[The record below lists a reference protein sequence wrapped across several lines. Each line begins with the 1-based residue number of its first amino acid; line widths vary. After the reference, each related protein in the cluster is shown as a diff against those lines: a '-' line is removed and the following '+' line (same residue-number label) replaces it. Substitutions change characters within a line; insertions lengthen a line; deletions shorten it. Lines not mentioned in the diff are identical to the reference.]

1 MYLIRNNDYIVKAKK
16 EDILAKS
23 NSKLKIWNSLFGQYI
38 KIEDET
44 LIFRYEGVIYKIKFE
59 DLIDIKKNKKNY
71 VTIHEYRQ
79 RRGFYYTDRGIFY
92 FLQIEYKKK
101 GKFKVFEFIYA
112 KEETK
117 PLHMKREYIDEK
129 EIDKVVNHFIRKNQK
144 EENLFEI
151 NYITIR
157 GGAEADEIEEIIS
170 NNSNWEKYDC
180 SSKTI
185 IIACIIGTILFIV
198 MFCTLPILL
207 KNKM

>member
-1 MYLIRNNDYIVKAKK
+1 MYLIRNNDYIVKAKR
-16 EDILAKS
+16 EDILAES
-23 NSKLKIWNSLFGQYI
+23 NSKLKIWKSLLGQYI
-38 KIEDET
+38 KIENET

-59 DLIDIKKNKKNY
+59 DLIDIKKNKRNY
-71 VTIHEYRQ
+71 TTTNRSRYTNGV
-79 RRGFYYTDRGIFY
+79 YYIDRGIFY

-112 KEETK
+112 KEEIE

-129 EIDKVVNHFIRKNQK
+129 EIDKVVNHFIRKSQK
-144 EENLFEI
+144 EENLFEN

-157 GGAEADEIEEIIS
+157 GGAEADEIEEMIS

-185 IIACIIGTILFIV
+185 IIACIIGVILFII
-198 MFCTLPILL
+198 MLCTLPILL
-207 KNKM
+207 KNIM